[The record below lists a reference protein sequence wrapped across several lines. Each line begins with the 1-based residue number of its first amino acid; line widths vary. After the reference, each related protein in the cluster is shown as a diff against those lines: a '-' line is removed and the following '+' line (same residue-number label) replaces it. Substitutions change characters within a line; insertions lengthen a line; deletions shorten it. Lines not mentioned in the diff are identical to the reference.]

1 LCSWEGLSFYAF
13 LLFVTAET
21 RHEKASSLVYIKYC
35 QYVSGVWNLVL
46 RFFFSLAFFFSGG
59 LFFFPVPLDFSS
71 FVQLVYSIQKKNG
84 AERELEGRAG
94 NELIARGL
102 EHPSRV

>member
-1 LCSWEGLSFYAF
+1 MRRHHHLFTLST
-13 LLFVTAET
+13 VNT
-21 RHEKASSLVYIKYC
+21 SLEFGI
-35 QYVSGVWNLVL
+35 SFFG
-46 RFFFSLAFFFSGG
+46 FFFSLAFFFSGG